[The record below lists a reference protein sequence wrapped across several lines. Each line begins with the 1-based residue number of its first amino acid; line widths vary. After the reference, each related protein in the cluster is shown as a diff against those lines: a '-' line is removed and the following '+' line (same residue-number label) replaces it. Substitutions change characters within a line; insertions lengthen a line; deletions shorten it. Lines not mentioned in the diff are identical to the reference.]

1 MPESR
6 QVTGKSNHHK
16 WLASQKIRSVKEL
29 ETLPAGTEP
38 RAWCILDYLEEKR
51 GVETGSAK

>member
-1 MPESR
+1 M
-6 QVTGKSNHHK
+6 TGKSNHHK

-38 RAWCILDYLEEKR
+38 RAWCIRDYLEEKR